1 MRLFS
6 VYSLFSEAM
15 PATFY
20 VPGCQQKGGNSSA
33 GENVWFFRFLGSPW
47 GEDSGSMQFVD
58 TKERSLPPIVGGK

>member
-1 MRLFS
+1 
-6 VYSLFSEAM
+6 M

-20 VPGCQQKGGNSSA
+20 VPGCQQKGGNSSV

-47 GEDSGSMQFVD
+47 REDSGSMQFVD

>member
-1 MRLFS
+1 
-6 VYSLFSEAM
+6 M

-20 VPGCQQKGGNSSA
+20 VPGCQQKGGNSSG

-47 GEDSGSMQFVD
+47 REDGGSMQFVD